1 MKLSLLKSYVYTR
14 LFVCQRRQLWLSAL
28 GMRTCSC
35 AVCMRQRAN
44 RESWAVQGISCIIT
58 ESFSEAGWILI
69 EFCGVFH
76 CLWSHGSKIREN
88 FQAWRPSASHTL
100 SVSFFLSSSLFPS
113 TSLPILNSLF
123 QSFPPSR
130 VFVSLLIPLCVSQFL
145 LLSLSTLSPCEIC
158 IRATRGV
165 IIAKPLSVP
174 WHREQLM
181 TLSTKTC
188 YWRTK
193 CCDELLKS
201 CTMADKMF
209 G

>member
-1 MKLSLLKSYVYTR
+1 MNFNRVLQGIPSPLVPRLKDQREFSSMVSLSLSYS
-14 LFVCQRRQLWLSAL
+14 L
-28 GMRTCSC
+28 
-35 AVCMRQRAN
+35 
-44 RESWAVQGISCIIT
+44 
-58 ESFSEAGWILI
+58 
-69 EFCGVFH
+69 
-76 CLWSHGSKIREN
+76 
-88 FQAWRPSASHTL
+88 
-100 SVSFFLSSSLFPS
+100 FLSSSLLFP
-113 TSLPILNSLF
+113 LPIFTLPLFSFWTPFSNPFLPLGLLSLSYNPF
-123 QSFPPSR
+123 LRLTLLVAF
-130 VFVSLLIPLCVSQFL
+130 SLS
-145 LLSLSTLSPCEIC
+145 LSLSTLSPCEIC